1 MPIKKL
7 KEIKLNSVTYRKS
20 KTKEDLKFNICF
32 NYLTSDQMIDIYNKL
47 KVKYP
52 NAVSEYPKGLSYIF
66 NQETNIVT

>member
-1 MPIKKL
+1 
-7 KEIKLNSVTYRKS
+7 
-20 KTKEDLKFNICF
+20 
-32 NYLTSDQMIDIYNKL
+32 MIDIYNKS